1 MKCPKCQFGNPEDIN
16 FCGKCGAKL
25 EKICS
30 HCNSLNPPQFKFC
43 GGCGH
48 ELIRVKEDP
57 LHGYPKPESYTPKYL
72 AEKILTSRAAL
83 EGERKQVTVLFADLK
98 GSTEL
103 IAERDPE
110 EARNLLDP
118 VIEQM
123 MEAVHHYEGTVT
135 HIMGDGIM
143 ALFGAPLANEDHS
156 VRACYAALRMQ
167 EAIRRYNEDLRRSQ
181 GIEVQI
187 RVGLNSGEVVVG
199 SIGSDLHMEY
209 RAVGHTM
216 HLAARTEQLAAPG
229 SIRISS
235 ETHRLTEGFIEVR
248 SLGPVPVKGL
258 AEPVEVYEM
267 TGGRPVRTR
276 LQALAARGLTRFVGR
291 DAEVE
296 QLRYALLKAGKG
308 RGQVMAIMGE
318 AGVGKSRLFHEFIY
332 SHRTEGWLI
341 LEAASVSYGKA
352 AAYFP
357 VIDLLKT
364 YFKIQDRDDHREIRQ
379 KVIGKLLVL
388 DRALEPGLP
397 AFFTLLDVPVEDR
410 EWQALDPSHRRQRI
424 LDGMKRLLLRESQVQ
439 PLLIVFED
447 LHWIDSETQAILDG
461 LVESLPTAR
470 ILLLVNYRPEYRH
483 AWGSKTYYTQLRIDP
498 LPSES
503 AEELLEALLGAD
515 SGLGPLKRLLVERTE
530 GNPLFLEES
539 VRTLVETKALV
550 GERGAYG
557 LVKPLEDILVPTTVQ
572 AILAARIDGLPPE
585 EKHLVQTA
593 AVIGK
598 DVPFALLQTIADQ
611 PEEVLRCSLTHLQA
625 AEFIYET
632 TLFPDLEYTF
642 KHALTYEVAYR
653 SLLQER
659 RRGLHARIVEAIE
672 RLHAERLTEHIGRLA
687 HHALRGQ
694 QWEKALTY
702 SRQAGARAFARS
714 ANQEA
719 IACFERALEALQHLP
734 ESPDMMEQ
742 AIDIRFDLR
751 SALLPLGDTGKILR
765 NLHEAETL
773 AKNLK
778 DQRRLGWVSTY
789 MTIYFLMHQN
799 TNQALA
805 EGQRAVAIAED
816 AGDFALRVVAGGYL
830 GATYS
835 ELGYY
840 KQAVELLQKTVNA
853 LAGDLM
859 RERLGQTALP
869 AVFARTRL
877 AVCFAEQGQF
887 AEGLRIGEEALQIA
901 ESVDQPYS
909 LIWACLGIGHLNLRS
924 GELQKAISA
933 QKRALELIR
942 VWNIPSYY
950 PWAAAQFGYAL
961 TLTGNLSEG
970 TQFLDDALRR
980 AVVIPYMVGHLLWL
994 TCLGE
999 AHLLAGRM
1007 EEAAKVAEEALSRC
1021 RDCGEKGH
1029 MAWAMRL
1036 LGEIE
1041 AHRDPPETEKA
1052 EECYRDAIAI
1062 AEGLRMRPLIAH
1074 CHLGLGKLYKRTQ
1087 KRDKAQEH
1095 LTVAST
1101 MFRQMDMKFW
1111 LEKAEAEMKE
1121 LSECG

>member
-1 MKCPKCQFGNPEDIN
+1 
-16 FCGKCGAKL
+16 
-25 EKICS
+25 
-30 HCNSLNPPQFKFC
+30 
-43 GGCGH
+43 
-48 ELIRVKEDP
+48 
-57 LHGYPKPESYTPKYL
+57 L

-110 EARNLLDP
+110 EARKLLDP
-118 VIEQM
+118 VIERM

-143 ALFGAPLANEDHS
+143 ALFGAPLANEDHA

-167 EAIRRYNEDLRRSQ
+167 EAIRRYDEDLRRSQ

-209 RAVGHTM
+209 TAIGPTT
-216 HLAARTEQLAAPG
+216 HLAARMEQLAAPG

-235 ETHRLTEGFIEVR
+235 ETQRMAEGFIEVK
-248 SLGPVPVKGL
+248 SLGPVPVKML
-258 AEPVEVYEM
+258 AEPVEVYEV
-267 TGGRPVRTR
+267 TGGRPGRTR
-276 LQALAARGLTRFVGR
+276 LQAVAARGLTRFVGR

-296 QLRYALLKAGKG
+296 QLRYALQKAGEG

-352 AAYFP
+352 TVYFP
-357 VIDLLKT
+357 VTDLLKT

-379 KVIGKLLVL
+379 KVIGKLFAL
-388 DRALEPGLP
+388 DRTLEPTLP
-397 AFFTLLDVPVEDR
+397 AFFALLDVPVEDR
-410 EWQALDPSHRRQRI
+410 EWQALDPPRRRQRI
-424 LDGMKRLLLRESQVQ
+424 LDSMKRLLLRESQVQ
-439 PLLIVFED
+439 PLLVVFED
-447 LHWIDSETQAILDG
+447 LHWIDYETQAVLDN

-470 ILLLVNYRPEYRH
+470 ILLLVNYRPEYGH
-483 AWGSKTYYTQLRIDP
+483 AWGSKTYYNQLRIDP

-503 AEELLEALLGAD
+503 AEELLDALLGPD
-515 SGLGPLKRLLVERTE
+515 MGLGPLKRLLVERTE
-530 GNPLFLEES
+530 GNPFFLEES
-539 VRTLVETKALV
+539 VRTLVETKALI

-557 LVKPLEDILVPTTVQ
+557 LAKPFEGIQVPTTVQ
-572 AILAARIDGLPPE
+572 AVVAARIDGLPPE

-598 DVPFALLQTIADQ
+598 DVPFALLQTIVDQ
-611 PEEVLRCSLTHLQA
+611 TEEVLRRSLTHLQA
-625 AEFIYET
+625 AEFLYET
-632 TLFPDLEYTF
+632 ALFPDLVYTF
-642 KHALTYEVAYR
+642 KHALTYEVAYS

-659 RRGLHARIVEAIE
+659 RRGLHARIVQAIE
-672 RLHAERLTEHIGRLA
+672 RLHAERITEHIERLA

-702 SRQAGARAFARS
+702 FCQAGARAFARS
-714 ANQEA
+714 ANREA
-719 IACFERALEALQHLP
+719 VACFEQALEAIRHLP
-734 ESPDMMEQ
+734 ERPNIMEQ
-742 AIDIRFDLR
+742 AIDIRFELR
-751 SALLPLGDTGKILR
+751 SALLPLGEIGKILR
-765 NLHEAETL
+765 YLHEAETL

-789 MTIYFLMHQN
+789 TTIYFLMDGN

-805 EGQRAVAIAED
+805 EGQRAVAIAEE
-816 AGDFALRVVAGGYL
+816 AGNFALRVIAGGYL
-830 GATYS
+830 GAIYS
-835 ELGYY
+835 ELGNY
-840 KQAVELLQKTVNA
+840 KQAVELLQKTVDA
-853 LAGDLM
+853 LAGDLIC
-859 RERLGQTALP
+859 ERLGQTALP
-869 AVFARTRL
+869 AVFARARL
-877 AVCFAEQGQF
+877 AVCFAEQGEF
-887 AEGLRIGEEALQIA
+887 AEGLRIGEEALRIA

-909 LIWACLGIGHLNLRS
+909 LIWACLGLGHLNLRS

-942 VWNIPSYY
+942 VWNIPTYF

-970 TQFLDDALRR
+970 TQFLDDALKR
-980 AVVIPYMVGHLLWL
+980 AVVTSYMVGHLLWL

-1007 EEAAKVAEEALSRC
+1007 EEAVKVAVQALSRC
-1021 RDCGEKGH
+1021 RDCGEKGN
-1029 MAWAMRL
+1029 MAWTMRL

-1041 AHRDPPETEKA
+1041 AHRDPPEAEKA
-1052 EECYRDAIAI
+1052 NECYRNAIAI
-1062 AEGLRMRPLIAH
+1062 AEELRMRPLIAH
-1074 CHLGLGKLYKRTQ
+1074 CHLGLGKLYKRTEKQ
-1087 KRDKAQEH
+1087 DKAQEH
-1095 LTVAST
+1095 LTVATT
-1101 MFRQMDMKFW
+1101 MFRQMNMSFW
-1111 LEKAEAEMKE
+1111 LEKAEAEKKE
-1121 LSECG
+1121 PFGHG

>member
-1 MKCPKCQFGNPEDIN
+1 MKCPKCQAENPE
-16 FCGKCGAKL
+16 GM
-25 EKICS
+25 
-30 HCNSLNPPQFKFC
+30 KFC
-43 GGCGH
+43 GGCGTKLERVCPHCNFSNPPQFMFCGECGH
-48 ELIRVKEDP
+48 ELIRPKESP
-57 LHGYPKPESYTPKYL
+57 PHAYPKPESYTPKYL

-118 VIEQM
+118 VIERM

-143 ALFGAPLANEDHS
+143 ALFGAPLANEDHA

-167 EAIRRYNEDLRRSQ
+167 EAIRRYDEDLRRSH

-209 RAVGHTM
+209 TAVGHTT
-216 HLAARTEQLAAPG
+216 HLAARMEQLAAPG

-235 ETHRLTEGFIEVR
+235 ETQRLAEGFIEVK
-248 SLGPVPVKGL
+248 SLGPVPVKAL
-258 AEPVEVYEM
+258 AEPVEVYEV
-267 TGGRPVRTR
+267 TGGRPARTR
-276 LQALAARGLTRFVGR
+276 LQAVAARGLTRFVGR
-291 DAEVE
+291 NAEVE
-296 QLRYALLKAGKG
+296 QLRYALQKAGEG

-318 AGVGKSRLFHEFIY
+318 PGVGKSRLFHEFIY

-352 AAYFP
+352 TVYFP
-357 VIDLLKT
+357 VMDLLKT
-364 YFKIQDRDDHREIRQ
+364 YFKIQDRDDYREIRQ
-379 KVIGKLLVL
+379 KVIGKLFAL
-388 DRALEPGLP
+388 DRTLEPALP
-397 AFFTLLDVPVEDR
+397 AFFALLDVPVEDR
-410 EWQALDPSHRRQRI
+410 EWQALDPPQRRQRI
-424 LDGMKRLLLRESQVQ
+424 LDAMKRLLLRESQVQ
-439 PLLIVFED
+439 PLLVVFED
-447 LHWIDSETQAILDG
+447 LHWIDYETQAILDN

-503 AEELLEALLGAD
+503 AEELLDALLGAD
-515 SGLGPLKRLLVERTE
+515 TSLGPLKRLLIERTE
-530 GNPLFLEES
+530 GNPFFLEES

-550 GERGAYG
+550 GQRGAYG
-557 LVKPLEDILVPTTVQ
+557 LAKPFEGIQVPATVQ
-572 AILAARIDGLPPE
+572 TVLAARIDGLIPE

-598 DVPFALLQTIADQ
+598 HVPFALLQTIADQ
-611 PEEVLRCSLTHLQA
+611 PEEALRRGLTHLQA
-625 AEFIYET
+625 AEFLYET

-659 RRGLHARIVEAIE
+659 RRGLHAKIVEAIE
-672 RLHAERLTEHIGRLA
+672 RLHAERLTEHIERLA

-714 ANQEA
+714 ANREA
-719 IACFERALEALQHLP
+719 VVCFEQALEALQHLP
-734 ESPDMMEQ
+734 ECPDMMEQ
-742 AIDIRFDLR
+742 AIDIRFELR
-751 SALLPLGDTGKILR
+751 SALLPLGEIGKILR
-765 NLHEAETL
+765 YLHEAETL

-789 MTIYFLMHQN
+789 TTIYFLMHGN

-805 EGQRAVAIAED
+805 EGQRAVAIAEE
-816 AGDFALRVVAGGYL
+816 AGDFALRVVAGAYL
-830 GATYS
+830 GSIYS
-835 ELGYY
+835 ELGNY
-840 KQAVELLQKTVNA
+840 KQAVELLQKTVDA
-853 LAGDLM
+853 LAGDLIC
-859 RERLGQTALP
+859 ERLGQTALP
-869 AVFARTRL
+869 AVFARARL

-887 AEGLRIGEEALQIA
+887 AEGLRIGEEALRIA

-909 LIWACLGIGHLNLRS
+909 LIWACLGVGHLNLRS

-942 VWNIPSYY
+942 VWNIPTYF

-970 TQFLDDALRR
+970 MRFLDDALKR
-980 AVVIPYMVGHLLWL
+980 AVVTPYMVGHLLWL

-1007 EEAAKVAEEALSRC
+1007 EEAAKVAEQALSRC
-1021 RDCGEKGH
+1021 RDCGEKGN

-1041 AHRDPPETEKA
+1041 THRDPPEAEKA
-1052 EECYRDAIAI
+1052 EECYRDSIAI
-1062 AEGLRMRPLIAH
+1062 AEELRMRPLIAH
-1074 CHLGLGKLYKRTQ
+1074 CHLGLGKLYKRTE

-1095 LTVAST
+1095 LTVATT
-1101 MFRQMDMKFW
+1101 MFRQMDMRFW

-1121 LSECG
+1121 LPGRG

>member
-1 MKCPKCQFGNPEDIN
+1 
-16 FCGKCGAKL
+16 
-25 EKICS
+25 
-30 HCNSLNPPQFKFC
+30 
-43 GGCGH
+43 
-48 ELIRVKEDP
+48 
-57 LHGYPKPESYTPKYL
+57 
-72 AEKILTSRAAL
+72 
-83 EGERKQVTVLFADLK
+83 
-98 GSTEL
+98 
-103 IAERDPE
+103 
-110 EARNLLDP
+110 
-118 VIEQM
+118 
-123 MEAVHHYEGTVT
+123 
-135 HIMGDGIM
+135 MGDGIM

-296 QLRYALLKAGKG
+296 QLRYALQKAGKG